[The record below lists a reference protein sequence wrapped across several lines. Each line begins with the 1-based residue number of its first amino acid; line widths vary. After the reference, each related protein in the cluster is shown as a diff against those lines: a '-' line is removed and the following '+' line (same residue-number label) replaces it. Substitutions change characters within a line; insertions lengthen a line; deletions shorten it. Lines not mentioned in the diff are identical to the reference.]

1 MDNEEIFL
9 MREDIEKKF
18 EIHLKSGY
26 DMRMYLY
33 YPQSLLSD
41 KIRAYLDELLLNE
54 AYKCIDDAKFNVE
67 KFTVY
72 KDEISTIELE
82 DKQQRVDMLENLINY
97 FLPKEEYEKCSKIQ
111 KLLNSIK

>member
-1 MDNEEIFL
+1 MFTRENDFLEIL
-9 MREDIEKKF
+9 KERHGKLYGIIKVNSVLELTPKILIEKKF

-72 KDEISTIELE
+72 KDEIS
-82 DKQQRVDMLENLINY
+82 K
-97 FLPKEEYEKCSKIQ
+97 KEAPFAKY
-111 KLLNSIK
+111 N